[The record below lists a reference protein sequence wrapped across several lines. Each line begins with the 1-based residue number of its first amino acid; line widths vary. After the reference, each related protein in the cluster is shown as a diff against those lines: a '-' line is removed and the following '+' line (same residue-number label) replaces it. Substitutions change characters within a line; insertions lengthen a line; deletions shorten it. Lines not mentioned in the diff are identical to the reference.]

1 MHVVQALN
9 EGIAFIVPD
18 SEIEIIEQLNES
30 MQINESENANEI
42 KPTVARQA
50 KLIEN
55 SEFKKSENLSSND
68 VNVLFSASKEECE
81 NFLKIFGA
89 SELSNKNVSN
99 VMLRRNLA
107 RASSHQ
113 KRTFDSAEYFISK
126 NPDRLRK

>member
-1 MHVVQALN
+1 MHVVQARN
-9 EGIAFIVPD
+9 EGNAFIVPD

-30 MQINESENANEI
+30 MQMNESASGNEI
-42 KPTVARQA
+42 KPTPGRQA

-55 SEFKKSENLSSND
+55 SEFKRSENLSSND

-89 SELSNKNVSN
+89 KELADKNVSN
-99 VMLRRNLA
+99 VMLRRNFA
-107 RASSHQ
+107 RASSH
-113 KRTFDSAEYFISK
+113 KKNFDSAEYFINK

>member
-1 MHVVQALN
+1 MYVVQALN

-42 KPTVARQA
+42 KPTVGRQA

-107 RASSHQ
+107 RASSHH
-113 KRTFDSAEYFISK
+113 KRAFDSAEYFISK

>member
-1 MHVVQALN
+1 MYVVQALN

-42 KPTVARQA
+42 KPTVGRQA

-89 SELSNKNVSN
+89 SELVIF
-99 VMLRRNLA
+99 
-107 RASSHQ
+107 Q
-113 KRTFDSAEYFISK
+113 FILEK
-126 NPDRLRK
+126 IFMPNMTQF